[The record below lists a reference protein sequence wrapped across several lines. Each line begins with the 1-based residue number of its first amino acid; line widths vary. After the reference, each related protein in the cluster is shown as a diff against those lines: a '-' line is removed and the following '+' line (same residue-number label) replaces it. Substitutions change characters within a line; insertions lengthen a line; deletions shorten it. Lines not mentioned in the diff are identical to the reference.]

1 MMKLRMMMVLPALA
15 FAACSAKSEQS
26 GTGNSLSQSTADT
39 LDGYAR
45 AQRAFLEQLSPAQ
58 GWQRT
63 PSGLRYRR
71 VSGTGQ
77 GPKPTVA
84 DTIAIHYSGKLTDGT
99 QFDATDPNGPP
110 ATFPLGRLI
119 QGWQEGIPLMSV
131 GDTYEFVIP
140 SELGYGSEGGG
151 SEIPPDSTLLF
162 TVHLVSISGR

>member
-1 MMKLRMMMVLPALA
+1 MRKRMMMVLPLLA
-15 FAACSAKSEQS
+15 FTACSANGQQS
-26 GTGNSLSQSTADT
+26 GAGNSLSQSTAET

-45 AQRAFLEQLSPAQ
+45 QQRAFLEQLSPVQ

-71 VSGTGQ
+71 VAGTGQ

-84 DTIAIHYSGKLTDGT
+84 DTIAIYYTGKLIDGT
-99 QFDATDPNGPP
+99 QFDATDPNGQP

-131 GDTYEFVIP
+131 GDTYEFAIP

-151 SEIPPDSTLLF
+151 AEIPPDSTLLF
-162 TVHLVSISGR
+162 TVRLVSIGGR